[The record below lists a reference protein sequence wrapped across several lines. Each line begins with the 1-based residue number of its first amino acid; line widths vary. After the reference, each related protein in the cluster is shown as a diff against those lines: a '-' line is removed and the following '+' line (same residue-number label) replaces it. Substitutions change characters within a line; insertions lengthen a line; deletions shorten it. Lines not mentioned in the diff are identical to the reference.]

1 MDKDDFLRWFRGR
14 YGIKDQR
21 LEDELY
27 KKHQPDFKD
36 AGQDDGERES
46 VVALIDDEVSY
57 YNLGR
62 DRERSDRERD
72 PRKRN
77 EHVDEEQVPIPPPWG
92 AYEMARAKAVSEY
105 LGKVASADKLTTRYR
120 ERVLG
125 RTLTAQE
132 AETFLSSP
140 VAASVSTGIELR
152 VKRRRISF
160 LEYEIEEK
168 AEDDDGPYRV
178 LRYSYAGRDL
188 ELRLRP
194 VIRIPDRGDS
204 FMVYPGDTISPD
216 ERWQAIPDQNANVL
230 LLPMRSG
237 DSVVAKSNSAL
248 DLLEKQA
255 KRLFRRYLIEPEDA
269 AWLILTGE
277 NPQPKYMSAE
287 SSSVSSDYL
296 SRAVLTLT
304 VEPWV
309 SPEKVTSYYRDIR
322 QSILQDAGS
331 KDRTVEV
338 FRFVVAHTDVE
349 ESTLKKTPQWSHL
362 CDLWNAEHRKDP
374 GKRFSD
380 YRDFRRSYIR
390 GRDAI
395 AFPIS
400 AFHISI

>member
-1 MDKDDFLRWFRGR
+1 VSKRDFERKFRGR
-14 YGIKDQR
+14 YRIKDP
-21 LEDELY
+21 DYVNELY
-27 KKHQPDFKD
+27 EEYGADFD
-36 AGQDDGERES
+36 NAGKNEERIEE
-46 VVALIDDEVSY
+46 VFDLIDARVSDY
-57 YNLGR
+57 KRGR
-62 DRERSDRERD
+62 ARERAERERD
-72 PRKRN
+72 QKKRN

-105 LGKVASADKLTTRYR
+105 VAKVAPADIVTTRYR

-132 AETFLSSP
+132 AERFLSSP
-140 VAASVSTGIELR
+140 VAASVNTGIGLR
-152 VKRRRISF
+152 ARRRRVSF
-160 LEYEIEEK
+160 LDYEIEEQ

-178 LRYSYAGRDL
+178 LRYSSAGRDL
-188 ELRLRP
+188 EFRLRP
-194 VIRIPDRGDS
+194 LLRVPGRGDS

-216 ERWQAIPDQNANVL
+216 EWWQPIPDQNANVL

-248 DLLEKQA
+248 DLLAKQA
-255 KRLFRRYLIEPEDA
+255 NRLFRRYLLEPEDA

-277 NPQPKYMSAE
+277 NPKPKYMSARL
-287 SSSVSSDYL
+287 SSVSSVYL

-309 SPEKVTSYYRDIR
+309 SPEEVTSYYRDIR

-338 FRFVVAHTDVE
+338 FRFVVAHTEVE
-349 ESTLKKTPQWSHL
+349 EITMEKTPQWKRL
-362 CDLWNAEHRKDP
+362 CDLWNAEHPDDP

-380 YRDFRRSYIR
+380 YRDFRKSYIR
-390 GRDAI
+390 GHDAI

-400 AFHISI
+400 D

>member
-1 MDKDDFLRWFRGR
+1 LWSIISEKCPQEAIVSKRDFERKFRGR
-14 YGIKDQR
+14 YKIKDP
-21 LEDELY
+21 DYVKDLY
-27 KKHQPDFKD
+27 EEYETDFD
-36 AGQDDGERES
+36 NAGKNEERIEE
-46 VVALIDDEVSY
+46 VFDLIDARVSDY
-57 YNLGR
+57 KRGR
-62 DRERSDRERD
+62 ARERAERERD
-72 PRKRN
+72 QKKRN

-105 LGKVASADKLTTRYR
+105 VAKVASADKLTTKYR

-132 AETFLSSP
+132 AERFLSSP
-140 VAASVSTGIELR
+140 VAASVRTGI
-152 VKRRRISF
+152 
-160 LEYEIEEK
+160 LEYEIKEQ

-178 LRYSYAGRDL
+178 LRYGYAGCDL

-194 VIRIPDRGDS
+194 VLRIPDRGDS
-204 FMVYPGDTISPD
+204 FMVYPGDTISPE

-248 DLLEKQA
+248 DLLAKQA
-255 KRLFRRYLIEPEDA
+255 ERFFRRYLLEPEDA

-277 NPQPKYMSAE
+277 NPQPKYMSAK

-338 FRFVVAHTDVE
+338 FRFVVAHTEVE

-362 CDLWNAEHRKDP
+362 CNLWNAEHPDDP

-400 AFHISI
+400 E